1 MQVSRAGKEV
11 EVHFFA
17 AKLRCGVDARGV
29 KAVRGGN
36 IYRNKVPDS
45 MLPMSEGIASTVK
58 ISEAHC
64 TH

>member
-1 MQVSRAGKEV
+1 MQVSRAGNEV
-11 EVHFFA
+11 EYTFLLPNCVA
-17 AKLRCGVDARGV
+17 ASRRRGV
-29 KAVRGGN
+29 KAARGGN